1 MKDIKTYIEKEV
13 KLLNTQSGGGREL
26 THFGKGAKHAFLKVL
41 DKIKELEAVNDIEVV
56 EPTELRKEFE
66 NDIQKGDMVE
76 VIYETLFSS
85 FDKGF
90 QFMVRESLDRYV
102 SFMDGIEEKWILK
115 SNVKKLH

>member
-41 DKIKELEAVNDIEVV
+41 DKIKEIEAVKEIEVV

-66 NDIQKGDMVE
+66 GDFNAGDRVVVLKNSEFTGTVCIVGCTDEDGFVLLRVE
-76 VIYETLFSS
+76 GGAQTFFEH
-85 FDKGF
+85 
-90 QFMVRESLDRYV
+90 
-102 SFMDGIEEKWILK
+102 K
-115 SNVKKLH
+115 SNLKKL